1 MSTESLIP
9 LVGNELTLVA
19 RVPKAGRDRARWTQ
33 VHFNR
38 AVAEQFFRITPG
50 DRRLL
55 TLERIGKNG
64 EYAGRKSRPLVY
76 SASSNRNC
84 KVELEFSPAKNED
97 YDPSKR
103 PLVVMTEIDV
113 RTFRYRSLMPG
124 WPGYE
129 EMAEF
134 NLSQPQ
140 VGRGDPRVISTLDEV
155 EMRWPQVGLRNP
167 RI

>member
-1 MSTESLIP
+1 MGVEELIP
-9 LVGNELTLVA
+9 LVGNELTLIA
-19 RVPKAGRDRARWTQ
+19 RVPKAGSEGGRWTQ

-55 TLERIGKNG
+55 TLERIAKNG
-64 EYAGRKSRPLVY
+64 EYVGRRSRPLVY
-76 SASSNRNC
+76 SASSNKNC

-97 YDPSKR
+97 YDPDNR

-113 RTFRYRSLMPG
+113 RRFRYRSLMPG

-129 EMAEF
+129 EMAEL
-134 NLSQPQ
+134 NRSLPR
-140 VGRGDPRVISTLDEV
+140 VGRGEPRVITTLDEV
-155 EMRWPQVGLRNP
+155 ELRWPTVGVRNP
-167 RI
+167 RH